1 MTLVSPENPA
11 AAQRQR
17 PDVRPHGERDR
28 ERPLSAT
35 PPRPRVRAAGDLQV
49 GLKGGGTAVG
59 TSFTFSGLS
68 HGGEHVAL
76 GFGAAPAGGGRVP
89 LVGVHSECLSGQVLG
104 ALHCD
109 CAARLQQTIRTV
121 HDAGGVLLYLRQTGR
136 DFGAVGALDS
146 CARRQSSVAGAQYRA
161 ERENGSRVVAE
172 MLTALGLSRIALL
185 TCHPDWAAPVARY
198 GITVERVTAA
208 TAAVPRPVEAPARQP
223 AASAVDGF
231 VTPREHE
238 VLRRVALGQSNPEIA
253 SAMFISRNTV
263 KSYLQNVLQ
272 KLNARN
278 RVEAIARARELGIP
292 L

>member
-17 PDVRPHGERDR
+17 PDGRPRGER
-28 ERPLSAT
+28 ERPLPPP
-35 PPRPRVRAAGDLQV
+35 PPRPRVRATGDLQV

-76 GFGAAPAGGGRVP
+76 GFGSPGGGGRVP

-146 CARRQSSVAGAQYRA
+146 CARRQSSVAGPQYRV

-172 MLTALGLSRIALL
+172 MLLALGLSRIALL
-185 TCHPDWAAPVARY
+185 TCHPDWAAPVARH
-198 GITVERVTAA
+198 GIAVERVTAA
-208 TAAVPRPVEAPARQP
+208 TAAAPGPAEAPDRQP

>member
-11 AAQRQR
+11 ATARQR
-17 PDVRPHGERDR
+17 PDVRPRGERER
-28 ERPLSAT
+28 ERPLPTT
-35 PPRPRVRAAGDLQV
+35 PPRPRVRATGDLQV

-59 TSFTFSGLS
+59 TSVTFSGLS

-76 GFGAAPAGGGRVP
+76 GFGGPPAEGGRVP

-136 DFGAVGALDS
+136 DFGAVGTLDS
-146 CARRQSSVAGAQYRA
+146 CARRRSSVAGAQYRA

-198 GITVERVTAA
+198 GIAVERVTAA
-208 TAAVPRPVEAPARQP
+208 TAAERPAEAPARQP

-253 SAMFISRNTV
+253 SAMYISRNTV

>member
-11 AAQRQR
+11 AARRQR
-17 PDVRPHGERDR
+17 PDGRPRGER
-28 ERPLSAT
+28 ERPLPTT

-49 GLKGGGTAVG
+49 GLQGGGTAVG

-76 GFGAAPAGGGRVP
+76 GFGAVPAGGRVP

-109 CAARLQQTIRTV
+109 CAARLQQTIRAV

-146 CARRQSSVAGAQYRA
+146 CARRQSSVAAPQYRA
-161 ERENGSRVVAE
+161 ERENGSRIVAE
-172 MLTALGLSRIALL
+172 MLTALGLFRIALL

-198 GITVERVTAA
+198 GIVVERVTPA
-208 TAAVPRPVEAPARQP
+208 TGAPRPAEAPPRQP
-223 AASAVDGF
+223 VASAGEGF
-231 VTPREHE
+231 LTPREHE

-253 SAMFISRNTV
+253 TAMYISRNTV

-278 RVEAIARARELGIP
+278 RVEAIARAREWGIP

>member
-11 AAQRQR
+11 AARRQIPDGR
-17 PDVRPHGERDR
+17 PRGER
-28 ERPLSAT
+28 ERTVPTT
-35 PPRPRVRAAGDLQV
+35 PPRPRVRAAGELQV
-49 GLKGGGTAVG
+49 GLKGGGTATG

-68 HGGEHVAL
+68 YGGEHVAL
-76 GFGAAPAGGGRVP
+76 GFGTSPAAGGRVP

-109 CAARLQQTIRTV
+109 CAARLQQTIRSV

-136 DFGAVGALDS
+136 GFGAVGTLDS
-146 CARRQSSVAGAQYRA
+146 CARRQSSVASPQYRA
-161 ERENGSRVVAE
+161 ERESGSRIVAE
-172 MLTALGLSRIALL
+172 MLTALGLPRVALL
-185 TCHPDWAAPVARY
+185 TCHPDWAAPVTRY
-198 GITVERVTAA
+198 GITVERVTPATVADPPPATAPRQPA
-208 TAAVPRPVEAPARQP
+208 TAAA
-223 AASAVDGF
+223 DGV

-253 SAMFISRNTV
+253 TAMFISRNTV

-278 RVEAIARARELGIP
+278 RVEAIARARDLGIP